1 MTSLPLEA
9 NAAATLAEWHGLI
22 ARRDLSGLPR
32 LLHPDAV
39 FRSPMAHK
47 PYAGAPVVSM
57 ILNTVLTVFEDFAYH
72 RQLAS
77 ADVPQ
82 RGAGVQRA
90 GRRTRTERHRHDPL
104 RRRRYGSSTSK

>member
-57 ILNTVLTVFEDFAYH
+57 ILNTVLTVFEDFAIT
-72 RQLAS
+72 AS
-77 ADVPQ
+77 WPAPT
-82 RGAGVQRA
+82 AA
-90 GRRTRTERHRHDPL
+90 AWCWNSAH
-104 RRRRYGSSTSK
+104 GSANAN

>member
-39 FRSPMAHK
+39 FRPSRE
-47 PYAGAPVVSM
+47 
-57 ILNTVLTVFEDFAYH
+57 T
-72 RQLAS
+72 
-77 ADVPQ
+77 
-82 RGAGVQRA
+82 
-90 GRRTRTERHRHDPL
+90 
-104 RRRRYGSSTSK
+104 RRRMDISAYW